1 MKMHYRLGTDKDLP
15 EICKLIEAAKQL
27 MSEQG
32 IEQWDDKYPILED
45 FEKDINKETLY
56 VAVKGEK
63 LAAIYVIS
71 EECDNEYH
79 KCVWENERPCIIHR
93 FCVSPSFQNNGIGA
107 EVLKHIEVQLAES
120 GYDSVRL
127 DVFNQNPYALKLY
140 EKNGYLKRG
149 YADWRKGRFLLMEKK
164 LDKRLF

>member
-1 MKMHYRLGTDKDLP
+1 MNFRIGTVRDLP
-15 EICKLIEAAKQL
+15 EICNMIEAAKQL

-32 IEQWDDKYPILED
+32 IEQWDEKYPIFED
-45 FEKDINKETLY
+45 FEDDIRKETLY
-56 VAVKGEK
+56 IASIDEK

-71 EECDNEYH
+71 EECDDEYL
-79 KCVWENERPCIIHR
+79 KCKWEDEKPCIIHR

-107 EVLKHIEVQLAES
+107 MVLSHIEKQLAEK

-127 DVFNQNPYALKLY
+127 DVFTQNPYALRLY
-140 EKNGYLKRG
+140 EKNGYKKRG

-164 LDKRLF
+164 L